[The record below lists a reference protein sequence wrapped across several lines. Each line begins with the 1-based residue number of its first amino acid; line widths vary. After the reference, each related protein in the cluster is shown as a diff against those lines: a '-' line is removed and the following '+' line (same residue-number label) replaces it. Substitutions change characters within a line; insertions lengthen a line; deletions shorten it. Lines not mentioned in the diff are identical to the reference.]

1 MRKAAVLLCVLV
13 AASFATQRLVAL
25 EGFTNYT

>member
-1 MRKAAVLLCVLV
+1 MRKAVLLLLVLV
-13 AASFATQRLVAL
+13 AASLATQRMVVL

>member
-1 MRKAAVLLCVLV
+1 MRKITVFLLVLAALGF
-13 AASFATQRLVAL
+13 ASQRMVVL

>member
-1 MRKAAVLLCVLV
+1 MRKAVLALLVL
-13 AASFATQRLVAL
+13 AALSFATQRMVVL

>member
-1 MRKAAVLLCVLV
+1 MRKVVLTLLALAALTL
-13 AASFATQRLVAL
+13 ATQRMVVL